1 MTAKQLLTALFFILV
16 FVTIIYDTIDGDAAI
31 LRGVGNVAIGIFM
44 FLRNFFS
51 GLVSGSMTLMGGFY
65 GKG

>member
-1 MTAKQLLTALFFILV
+1 MTARQLLTAIFVILV

-31 LRGVGNVAIGIFM
+31 LSGARDIVVGVVSFVI
-44 FLRNFFS
+44 NFIS
-51 GLVSGSMTLMGGFY
+51 DLVSGSMTLMGGFY